1 MSVYP
6 SVFKPTNDIQVSA
19 SECPE
24 HFVEFLFDL
33 LNHIDSSWKKDQ
45 DNENLEL
52 SRFIGE
58 KISLRVSSIFGHVE
72 RLLMVI
78 QASQIVGSNVLKEM
92 EELIAKHDD
101 AYMSWDPAAY
111 QDWLDDSEYGSLLSL
126 QELPGIANHFL
137 NQIIQK
143 LDLELSECD
152 KDSFEEQL
160 YDFKERYIHLSPSDI
175 TKQFGRLF
183 EIYLQKTSAS

>member
-6 SVFKPTNDIQVSA
+6 TVFKPSNDVEVSA

-33 LNHIDSSWKKDQ
+33 MRHDDNSWEKNQ
-45 DNENLEL
+45 DNENVEL
-52 SRFIGE
+52 GGFIGG

-72 RLLMVI
+72 RLLIVI
-78 QASQIVGSNVLKEM
+78 QSSQIVGLDALQEM
-92 EELIAKHDD
+92 EDLIAKHEE

-111 QDWLDDSEYGSLLSL
+111 QDWLDESEYGSLLSL
-126 QELPGIANHFL
+126 QELPGIAYHFL

-143 LDLELSECD
+143 LELNLSEFD
-152 KDSFEEQL
+152 KDSPQEQL
-160 YDFKERYIHLSPSDI
+160 YDFKEHYIHLSPSDI
-175 TKQFGRLF
+175 TNQFGKLF
-183 EIYLQKTSAS
+183 EIYLQKTINP

>member
-6 SVFKPTNDIQVSA
+6 TVFKPSNDVEVSA

-33 LNHIDSSWKKDQ
+33 MNHNDGSWKKDQ
-45 DNENLEL
+45 GNENAELEG
-52 SRFIGE
+52 FIGG

-72 RLLMVI
+72 RLFIVI
-78 QASQIVGSNVLKEM
+78 QAAQIVGPDALQEM
-92 EELIAKHDD
+92 EDLIAKHED

-111 QDWLDDSEYGSLLSL
+111 QDWLDESEYGSLLSL
-126 QELPGIANHFL
+126 QELPGIACHFL

-143 LDLELSECD
+143 LELNLFECER
-152 KDSFEEQL
+152 DSPEEQL
-160 YDFKERYIHLSPSDI
+160 YDFKEHYIHLSPSDI
-175 TKQFGRLF
+175 TNQFGKLF
-183 EIYLQKTSAS
+183 EIYLQKTSNS